1 MVSRGKNGAVC
12 AGALAVAMLAAF
24 TGANTLLAANASENP
39 VLRIMPLGD
48 SITHGS
54 QSVRGNGYRAPLY
67 VALTNLGY
75 NVDYV
80 GTETDNYGKT
90 DPFLA
95 DSDHEGHSGWKIE
108 NASNGIYD
116 YIQGFFAQ
124 IDDPH
129 VILLHLGT
137 NDTGDGEDKFRNEA
151 TNRLVRLLD
160 RIYECQP
167 SAKVVVTTL
176 MRRYTTAGDTE
187 NNWKY
192 AAITNVFNPAV
203 PGIVTAQ
210 QAKGQDAFFLD
221 MHAAVPSWD
230 QIADT
235 VHPND
240 VGYTNMANAW
250 VSAVTSIIPDPTSFA
265 TENDLAVVQTAMTN
279 DDDGAFTIDFTFNQK
294 VTAASACDAANWTVG
309 GTAAVPSITL
319 SANQRTAT
327 LAFPAGVYD
336 VPVTIT
342 AKQGGVRNA
351 TGGKTLYAAMT
362 KTIPGVFP
370 QGARHYVPADEFNS
384 YRLIY
389 DLNMPVIGHF
399 AAGTV
404 PYTVNDAEKIGAF
417 SRVAY
422 YMELQKPGEPMQYVW
437 VSMDA
442 FTEDA
447 TRIGVPV
454 GWQFQKDVTNLR
466 VWSNVP
472 NIRTNET
479 IAVGNIEFWPVS
491 FSAGIKRNLPGALSV
506 YDMDDTPTSGNYGSM
521 QVHDTARGGTNSC
534 IFSYNRFQG
543 TGDSEMGIGPHY
555 NSGNKG
561 WDWTQTYNASS
572 YSLRHLQVYA
582 MPEAPAEEVAP
593 EFVSTTSSWDSN
605 GTAVDVKFS
614 VNVLADGLA
623 DAFSVSQGYVTS
635 VVRDTA
641 DLSLVHVHVAGVTDD
656 TFRLVING
664 VKANTAAATPMT
676 ASASTEVQRAMP
688 GGICANV
695 PANLRAGY
703 VPLYSLSNID
713 RVKHKVNWRNGAPY
727 DLDNTAEMLKGF
739 DRVAYYMELVSLDGS
754 VTNFAWT
761 SFDAWT
767 DDPVKVGVPVNV
779 NIACGQKWVKN
790 QDVFSNVD
798 GVVNGTG
805 MDGGFLEFWPYS
817 FGGANANNIPFATSV
832 CDWGDTLN
840 SSGWYACMQVHN
852 VTNKQT
858 VIALSN
864 FNGNNDNG
872 VCVGIGNN
880 TKYPMNDITG
890 NQINTDWTQAYAPTR
905 TYSRISLHILVR
917 PTAAVM
923 PALADVAANV
933 PQAKDYKLLYQIDV
947 PTPFNVHN
955 AAQYA
960 AAHTIDNRA
969 HYAGAHVVRVG
980 YYLELTTTNAT
991 PTTTWC
997 WAAFD
1002 GFTDNLADYSFAT
1015 NKNIKRFVTN
1025 LDVKSNVSGV
1035 SNGWFPDG
1043 NIEFFFSSY
1052 GRGNALDI
1060 GASTGNFDF
1069 DDVPSSETA
1078 SGYSCFQ
1085 IHNYNVGAT
1094 LISIGNMKK
1103 TGSGNSDML
1112 DIGIGNYSTA
1122 SNKDWTQTY
1131 KAKGYSVRRLYVFIA
1146 LEDTPA
1152 TLIHAVPSL
1161 DGTKV
1166 CAQFR
1171 ENAPASLRDSAAWT
1185 FTAGGATVASVAA
1198 SPFDTRE
1205 LIVVPTVPL
1214 AANTSYTLRCSY
1226 YDAGVAKTA
1235 SATFTTPAANPL
1247 PAFLTAAAVP
1257 EAANYTLVNLQKIKG
1272 NINYSWQG
1280 APYSVDESRFVQMD
1294 FDRVAYLLHLVGKD
1308 GVEQWAWASMDA
1320 FTDDLAKIGIP
1331 SKRRD
1336 NEFRQYISNLS
1347 VRAYRSDGNL
1357 YVTTGDFEDG
1367 NIEFCWHDYSE
1378 GNGKSIPNA
1387 SASNYD
1393 WGDNFSVGKP
1403 GYGCLQVHNY
1413 RNSQVVLSVSR
1424 TGSNTIT
1431 GSRTASLGIGN
1442 RSAQESGKTDD
1453 DWTLSGNGGNFTTSD
1468 LYVFVRPRAITES
1481 AGEGPVFT
1489 VKPESGSV
1497 VKGEQNILTAFA
1509 PAAVRYQWYKDGRP
1523 VNGAT
1528 GPTLTIMH
1536 QEVGETHDYMV
1547 VAYRD
1552 DNNYTVSATA
1562 AIIAVNRGLDI
1573 RIR

>member
-1 MVSRGKNGAVC
+1 MLKPSRSAVS
-12 AGALAVAMLAAF
+12 ALVA
-24 TGANTLLAANASENP
+24 LLAAIPCSASADNP

-67 VALTNLGY
+67 VALTNLSY

-95 DSDHEGHSGWKIE
+95 DSDHEGHSGWKLE

-116 YIQGFFAQ
+116 HIQGFFAQ

-137 NDTGDGEDKFRNEA
+137 NDTGDGEDAFRSQA

-203 PGIVTAQ
+203 PGIVAAQ

-221 MHAAVPSWD
+221 MHGAVTSWG

-250 VSAVTSIIPDPTSFA
+250 VSAVTSIVPDPTSFA
-265 TENDLAVVQTAMTN
+265 TENDLAVVQTTMAN
-279 DDDGAFTIDFTFNQK
+279 DADGAFTVDFTFNQK
-294 VTAASACDAANWTVG
+294 VTAATACDAANWTVA
-309 GTAAVPSITL
+309 GTAVAPTITL

-327 LAFPAGVYD
+327 LAFPAGVHD
-336 VPVTIT
+336 VPITIT

-351 TGGKTLYAAMT
+351 TGGKTLYAAAS
-362 KTIPGVFP
+362 KTIAGVFP
-370 QGARHYVPADEFNS
+370 QGARHYVPADEFNN

-389 DLNMPVIGHF
+389 DLDMPVKGNY
-399 AAGTV
+399 AAQPVGYNV
-404 PYTVNDAEKIGAF
+404 DDAAKVGAF

-422 YMELQKPGEPMQYVW
+422 YMELQKAGEPMQYVW

-442 FTEDA
+442 FTNDA
-447 TRIGVPV
+447 TRVGVPV
-454 GWQFQKDVTNLR
+454 GWQFIKDVTNLR
-466 VWSNVP
+466 VWSNVA
-472 NIRTNET
+472 NIRTNQT
-479 IAVGNIEFWPVS
+479 IAVGNIEFWPEGFNGTV
-491 FSAGIKRNLPGALSV
+491 KRGLEGALAV
-506 YDMDDTPTSGNYGSM
+506 YDMDDTPSNGDYGSM
-521 QVHDTARGGTNSC
+521 QVHDTERGTNSC
-534 IFSYNRFQG
+534 IFTFNRFQKND
-543 TGDSEMGIGPHY
+543 TGEMGIGPHFNPT
-555 NSGNKG
+555 NSG
-561 WDWTQTYNASS
+561 WDWTQTYNAGQ
-572 YSLRHLQVYA
+572 YSLRHLQVYVL
-582 MPEAPAEEVAP
+582 PEATASAAP
-593 EFVSTTSSWDSN
+593 EVVSVSAASGVS
-605 GTAVDVKFS
+605 GVMLEVKFS
-614 VNVLADGLA
+614 TDVLLDSLNG
-623 DAFSVSQGYVTS
+623 AFALSEGS
-635 VVRDTA
+635 VVSIERDGS
-641 DLSLVHVHVAGVTDD
+641 DFSLVRVYATGVASGS
-656 TFRLVING
+656 FRITVDG
-664 VKANTAAATPMT
+664 VKANTAAATPME
-676 ASASTEVQRAMP
+676 ASATMELDRPLPSGVAE
-688 GGICANV
+688 NV
-695 PANLRAGY
+695 PANLREGY
-703 VPLYSLSNID
+703 LPIYSLSDID
-713 RVKHKVNWRNGAPY
+713 RRKTTVSWRNGAPY
-727 DLDNTAEMLKGF
+727 DLDATSGF
-739 DRVAYYMELVSLDGS
+739 AGGVERVAYYFETISLDGS

-761 SFDAWT
+761 SFDSWT
-767 DDPVKVGVPVNV
+767 DDPTLLGVPVNDSLGF
-779 NIACGQKWVKN
+779 GQKWVTN
-790 QDVFSNVD
+790 QDVYSNVG

-805 MDGGFLEFWPYS
+805 MDGGFLEFWPHNYS
-817 FGGANANNIPFATSV
+817 GGNANNIPYATGVS
-832 CDWGDTLN
+832 DWGDSLG

-858 VIALSN
+858 IFALNN
-864 FNGNNDNG
+864 FNGNNASG
-872 VCVGIGNN
+872 VCAGIGNN
-880 TKYPMNDITG
+880 TQYPANDNAGGT
-890 NQINTDWTQAYAPTR
+890 INSDWTQAYAPTR
-905 TYSRISLHILVR
+905 TYSRIALHVFAK
-917 PTAAVM
+917 PKSDV
-923 PALADVAANV
+923 PAHIAANV
-933 PQAKDYKLLYQIDV
+933 PAAKNYSLLYQIDV

-969 HYAGAHVVRVG
+969 RYAGAHVVRVG
-980 YYLELTTTNAT
+980 YYLELTTTNAS

-997 WAAFD
+997 WTAFD

-1015 NKNIKRFVTN
+1015 NNNIKRFVTN

-1035 SNGWFPDG
+1035 SSGWYPDG
-1043 NIEFFFSSY
+1043 NIEFFFSNY
-1052 GRGNALDI
+1052 GRGNGLNI

-1103 TGSGNSDML
+1103 TGSANSDIL
-1112 DIGIGNYSTA
+1112 DIGIGNCSTA

-1131 KAKGYSVRRLYVFIA
+1131 KGKEYSVRRLYVFIA

-1166 CAQFR
+1166 CALFR
-1171 ENAPASLRDSAAWT
+1171 DNVQGSLRDQAAWT

-1205 LIVVPTVPL
+1205 LIIVPTAPL

-1226 YDAGVAKTA
+1226 DDAGVAKTA
-1235 SATFTTPAANPL
+1235 SVTFTTPAANPL
-1247 PAFLTAAAVP
+1247 PSFLTAEAVP

-1272 NINYSWQG
+1272 SINYSWQG
-1280 APYSVDESRFVQMD
+1280 APYNVDESRFVQMD
-1294 FDRVAYLLHLVGKD
+1294 FDRVAYLLHLVSNNGLD
-1308 GVEQWAWASMDA
+1308 QWVWTSMDA
-1320 FTDDLAKIGIP
+1320 FTDDIAKVGIP

-1336 NEFRQYISNLS
+1336 NEFQQYISNLS
-1347 VRAYRSDGNL
+1347 VRAYRSDGNP
-1357 YVTTGDFEDG
+1357 YVTAGDFEDG
-1367 NIEFCWHDYSE
+1367 NIEFCWHDYSA
-1378 GNGKSIPNA
+1378 GNGKNILNA
-1387 SASNYD
+1387 SGSNYD

-1413 RNSQVVLSVSR
+1413 RNSQVVLSASR
-1424 TGSNTIT
+1424 TGSNSIT

-1442 RSAQESGKTDD
+1442 RSVQESGNTDD

-1468 LYVFVRPRAITES
+1468 LYVLVRQKAPQPTAD
-1481 AGEGPVFT
+1481 GPVFT
-1489 VKPESGSV
+1489 IQPQSAQVSRKQPYT
-1497 VKGEQNILTAFA
+1497 LRAFA
-1509 PAAVRYQWYKDGRP
+1509 PAAVRYQWYEDGRP
-1523 VNGAT
+1523 IANAT
-1528 GPTLTIMH
+1528 TITLT
-1536 QEVGETHDYMV
+1536 VTLVNLGEAHEYKAFAFGYDGS
-1547 VAYRD
+1547 
-1552 DNNYTVSATA
+1552 VSESETA
-1562 AIIAVNRGLDI
+1562 SLALRGMQLLFH
-1573 RIR
+1573 

>member
-1 MVSRGKNGAVC
+1 MKRMNLFGVLCCASVMGARVVF
-12 AGALAVAMLAAF
+12 GA
-24 TGANTLLAANASENP
+24 ASDNP

-80 GTETDNYGKT
+80 GTQTDNYNKE

-95 DSDHEGHSGWKIE
+95 DSDHEGHSGWKLE

-176 MRRYTTAGDTE
+176 MRRYTTTGDTE

-203 PGIVTAQ
+203 PGIVAAQ

-221 MHAAVPSWD
+221 MHAAVASWD
-230 QIADT
+230 QIADS

-250 VSAVTSIIPDPTSFA
+250 VSAVTSIIPDPANFA
-265 TENDLAVVQTAMTN
+265 TENDLAVVQTALAN

-294 VTAASACDAANWTVG
+294 VTAASACDASNWTVA
-309 GTAAVPSITL
+309 GTTATPTITL

-327 LAFPAGVYD
+327 LSFPAGVYD
-336 VPVTIT
+336 VPITVT
-342 AKQGGVRNA
+342 AKQGGIRNA
-351 TGGKTLYAAMT
+351 TGGKTLHAAAS
-362 KTIPGVFP
+362 KTIAGVFP
-370 QGARHYVPADEFNS
+370 QGARRYVPADEFNG

-389 DLNMPVIGHF
+389 DLDMPQIGNY
-399 AAGTV
+399 AVNPV
-404 PYTVNDAEKIGAF
+404 PYNVDDAAKIGAF

-422 YMELQKPGEPMQYVW
+422 YMELQKAGEPMQYVW

-442 FTEDA
+442 FTNDA
-447 TRIGVPV
+447 TRVGVPV
-454 GWQFQKDVTNLR
+454 GWQFLKDVTNLR

-479 IAVGNIEFWPVS
+479 IAVGNIEFWPES
-491 FSAGIKRNLPGALSV
+491 FSAGIKRNLPGALTV
-506 YDMDDTPTSGNYGSM
+506 YDMDDTPNAAGTAYGSM

-543 TGDSEMGIGPHY
+543 AADSEMGIGPYHNPSNHGY
-555 NSGNKG
+555 
-561 WDWTQTYNASS
+561 DWTQTYNAPQ
-572 YSLRHLQVYA
+572 YSLRHLQVYVL
-582 MPEAPAEEVAP
+582 PEATVSAAP
-593 EFVSTTSSWDSN
+593 EVVSVSAGLGAS
-605 GTAVDVKFS
+605 GTVLEVKFS
-614 VNVLADGLA
+614 TDVLQDSLPGSFSLSEGSVISVERDGAD
-623 DAFSVSQGYVTS
+623 F
-635 VVRDTA
+635 
-641 DLSLVHVHVAGVTDD
+641 SLVRVYATGLISES
-656 TFRLVING
+656 FRLTVNG
-664 VKANTAAATPMT
+664 VKANTAAATPMA
-676 ASASTEVQRAMP
+676 ASATMELERPLPS
-688 GGICANV
+688 GIAENV
-695 PANLRAGY
+695 PVNLRDGY
-703 VPLYSLSNID
+703 VPIYSVN
-713 RVKHKVNWRNGAPY
+713 VPVTKGVNWRNGVPY
-727 DLDNTAEMLKGF
+727 SLDATKGLPCGF
-739 DRVAYYMELVSLDGS
+739 DRVAYYFEQVKKDGTG
-754 VTNFAWT
+754 TNFVWT
-761 SFDAWT
+761 SFDVWT
-767 DDPVKVGVPVNV
+767 NDATKFGVPVND
-779 NIACGQKWVKN
+779 ALGFGQKWVTN
-790 QDVFSNVD
+790 QDVYSNVD
-798 GVVNGTG
+798 GIVNGTG
-805 MDGGFLEFWPYS
+805 MDGGFLEFWPHNY
-817 FGGANANNIPFATSV
+817 GGSNVNDIPYAGSL
-832 CDWGDTLN
+832 CDWGDGLTGAAN
-840 SSGWYACMQVHN
+840 TWHACMQVHN
-852 VTNKQT
+852 VTNRQT
-858 VIALSN
+858 VFAINN
-864 FNGNNDNG
+864 FNGGNTSETVG
-872 VCVGIGNN
+872 AGIGNN
-880 TKYPMNDITG
+880 TQYRVNRAATG
-890 NQINTDWTQAYAPTR
+890 SINPDWTQGYGNTDNF
-905 TYSRISLHILVR
+905 SSMKLHILAKPKSDV
-917 PTAAVM
+917 
-923 PALADVAANV
+923 PAHIAANV
-933 PQAKDYKLLYQIDV
+933 PAAKNYVLLYQIDV

-969 HYAGAHVVRVG
+969 RYAGAHVVRVG

-1052 GRGNALDI
+1052 GKGNALDI
-1060 GASTGNFDF
+1060 GANTSSFDF
-1069 DDVPSSETA
+1069 DDLPSSETA

-1094 LISIGNMKK
+1094 LIAIGNMKK

-1131 KAKGYSVRRLYVFIA
+1131 KAKGYAVRRLYVFIA

-1152 TLIHAVPSL
+1152 TLIHAVSSL
-1161 DGTKV
+1161 DRTKV

-1171 ENAPASLRDSAAWT
+1171 ENAPASLRDPGAWA

-1198 SPFDTRE
+1198 SPFDPRE
-1205 LIVVPTVPL
+1205 LIITPAQPL
-1214 AANTSYTLRCSY
+1214 APTTSYTLRCSY
-1226 YDAGVAKTA
+1226 TDAGVAKTA
-1235 SATFTTPAANPL
+1235 SVSFNTAAADPL
-1247 PAFLTAAAVP
+1247 PAFLTAEAAP
-1257 EAANYTLVNLQKIKG
+1257 EAANYTLVNLQKIRG

-1280 APYSVDESRFVQMD
+1280 APYNVDESRFVQMD

-1331 SKRRD
+1331 TKRRD
-1336 NEFRQYISNLS
+1336 NEFRQYVTNLS
-1347 VRAYRSDGNL
+1347 VHAYRSDGNL
-1357 YVTTGDFEDG
+1357 YVTPGDFADG
-1367 NIEFCWHDYSE
+1367 NIEFCWHDYST
-1378 GNGKSIPNA
+1378 GNGKNIPNA
-1387 SASNYD
+1387 SGSNYD

-1413 RNSQVVLSVSR
+1413 RNSQVVLSASR
-1424 TGSNTIT
+1424 TGSNSIT
-1431 GSRTASLGIGN
+1431 GSRTAALGIGN
-1442 RSAQESGKTDD
+1442 RSAQESGNTDD
-1453 DWTLSGNGGNFTTSD
+1453 DWTLAGNGGNFTTSD

-1481 AGEGPVFT
+1481 TGDGPVFT
-1489 VKPESGSV
+1489 LQPES
-1497 VKGEQNILTAFA
+1497 VKIVRRQPYVIKAFA
-1509 PAAVRYQWYKDGRP
+1509 PAAVRYQWYRDGKP
-1523 VNGAT
+1523 VAGET
-1528 GPTLTIMH
+1528 GSTLTVVH
-1536 QEVGETHDYMV
+1536 PQDGETHDYRV

-1552 DNNYTVSATA
+1552 DRNYTVSGTATLT
-1562 AIIAVNRGLDI
+1562 AVRKGATFLFL
-1573 RIR
+1573 